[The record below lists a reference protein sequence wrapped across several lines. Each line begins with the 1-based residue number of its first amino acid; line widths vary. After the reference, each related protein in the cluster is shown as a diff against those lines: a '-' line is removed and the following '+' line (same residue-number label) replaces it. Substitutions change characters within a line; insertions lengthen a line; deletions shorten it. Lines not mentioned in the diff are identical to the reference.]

1 MNNKNI
7 NPGIYKSLTPKG
19 GSRRGAFLFALLF
32 NVLFAHAIDIV
43 RADIQVD
50 ALHNGQSLVLKQA
63 GFDALKGNGVVVGII
78 DAGFD
83 YTHPAFFDPQRKTLR
98 IKRVWEQYTKQ
109 EGASAPADFN
119 YGIELTTPEEIL
131 AAGGDYEG
139 NSHGNHV
146 VATIAGADAALDSKY
161 IGIAPEADIVLVS
174 KKEYERGNQNLLDAI
189 KYIFDY
195 AKSVGKP
202 CVINMSLG
210 HQAGP
215 HDGTSIFDQ
224 TLTEL
229 QGEGLII
236 VGSAGN
242 HNLEKFHLGW
252 DFASKEDSPVQTFI
266 DYHKTPSATN
276 TGGDIEFWGEK
287 GFEYKVNLVCY
298 NTVTKSITETICALE
313 DMASVNG
320 QEYPNEEAENVQA
333 LSFSKNITGKLLVAS
348 EVSPLNGKLHVVISS
363 RVTNIR
369 NNYALGFQIV
379 PLSKGKINI
388 WADGTNLGLTNKI
401 QDKTQPGFTDADSD
415 LTICEIGGTARDII
429 SVGAYTTRNTYYL
442 FNDSQEYK
450 LSSETEGA
458 LSSFSSKGITPDGRV
473 KPEVTA
479 PGCLTISA
487 LSSNDNGTQML
498 AYAYEY
504 NDKTYKYGYMQGTSM
519 ATPVVTGV
527 VALMLQANPNLT
539 PQQAKEIL
547 VSTAR
552 ENIKK
557 VDALAAVE
565 KVVQTSG
572 IAPIMQKAERGM
584 QNSYNLAGQRVG
596 KDYRGI
602 VIKGGKKVLTP

>member
-1 MNNKNI
+1 MTILHKLLAS
-7 NPGIYKSLTPKG
+7 PL
-19 GSRRGAFLFALLF
+19 RGACGAIFLFCVVA
-32 NVLFAHAIDIV
+32 AHAIDRV
-43 RADIQVD
+43 RADIQVE
-50 ALHNGQSLVLKQA
+50 ALHNGQSMILKQA

-83 YTHPAFFDPQRKTLR
+83 YTHPAFYDPQRKTLR
-98 IKRVWEQYTKQ
+98 IKRVWEQYTTREDAQ
-109 EGASAPADFN
+109 SPADYN
-119 YGIELTTPEEIL
+119 YGLELTTPEEIL

-146 VATIAGADAALDSKY
+146 VATIAGADTTLYSKY
-161 IGIAPEADIVLVS
+161 VGIAPEADIVLVS
-174 KKEYERGNQNLLDAI
+174 KKEYERGNQNILDGI

-210 HQAGP
+210 NQAGP

-242 HNLEKFHLGW
+242 HIQEKFHLGW
-252 DFASKEDSPVQTFI
+252 DFADKDDAPLQTFV
-266 DYHKTPSATN
+266 DFHSTPTVSN
-276 TGGDIEFWGEK
+276 YGGDIEFWGEK
-287 GFEYKVNLVCY
+287 GLDYKVNLVCY
-298 NTVTKSITETICALE
+298 NSTTKSIIETLCVLE
-313 DMASVNG
+313 GMASVNG
-320 QEYPNEEAENVQA
+320 KEYPDENAEDVQA
-333 LSFSKNITGKLLVAS
+333 VSFSKNITGKLLVAS

-363 RVTNIR
+363 RVTNLR
-369 NNYALGFQIV
+369 NNYALGLQII
-379 PLSKGKINI
+379 PLSKGKLNI
-388 WADGTNLGLTNKI
+388 WADGGKLGLS
-401 QDKTQPGFTDADSD
+401 DKVQGKQQAGFTDADSD

-442 FNDSQEYK
+442 YNDSQEYS
-450 LSSETEGA
+450 LSYETEGA
-458 LSSFSSKGITPDGRV
+458 LSSFSSYAITPDGRS

-487 LSSNDNGTQML
+487 LSSNDYGTKL
-498 AYAYEY
+498 VAHAYDY
-504 NDKTYKYGYMQGTSM
+504 NDKNYQYGYMQGTSM

-527 VALMLQANPNLT
+527 IALMLQANPNLT

-557 VDALAAVE
+557 VNALAAVE
-565 KVVQTSG
+565 QVVQANG
-572 IAPIMQKAERGM
+572 IAPIMQNSECRM
-584 QNSYNLAGQRVG
+584 QNYFNLAGQRVG

-602 VIKGGKKVLTP
+602 VIKSGKKIKQ

>member
-1 MNNKNI
+1 MKRLFSI
-7 NPGIYKSLTPKG
+7 I
-19 GSRRGAFLFALLF
+19 AFLLCICA
-32 NVLFAHAIDIV
+32 AHAIDIV
-43 RADIQVD
+43 RADIHAD

-63 GFDALKGNGVVVGII
+63 GFDELKGNGVVVGII

-98 IKRVWEQYTKQ
+98 IKRVWEQYTNQ
-109 EGASAPADFN
+109 EGASSPADFN

-146 VATIAGADAALDSKY
+146 VATIAGADTTLYSKY

-174 KKEYERGNQNLLDAI
+174 KKGYERGNQNLLDAI

-252 DFASKEDSPVQTFI
+252 EFAGKEETPIQTFI
-266 DYHKTPSATN
+266 DYHKAPSATN
-276 TGGDIEFWGEK
+276 STGDIEFWGEK
-287 GFEYKVNLVCY
+287 GFEYKLNLICY

-388 WADGTNLGLTNKI
+388 WADGGSLGLT
-401 QDKTQPGFTDADSD
+401 DKVQGKQQPGFTDADND
-415 LTICEIGGTARDII
+415 ITICEIGGTARDII

-450 LSSETEGA
+450 LSSETEGE
-458 LSSFSSKGITPDGRV
+458 LSTFSSKGITPDGRV

-487 LSSNDNGTQML
+487 LSSHDQGTQML

-519 ATPVVTGV
+519 ATPVVTGI

-547 VSTAR
+547 VSTSR

-572 IAPIMQKAERGM
+572 IAPIMQNAERGN
-584 QNSYNLAGQRVG
+584 QDSYNLAGQRVG

-602 VIKGGKKVLTP
+602 VIKGGKKVLK

>member
-1 MNNKNI
+1 MK
-7 NPGIYKSLTPKG
+7 KLLSLI
-19 GSRRGAFLFALLF
+19 AILLPF
-32 NVLFAHAIDIV
+32 CSAQAIDKV
-43 RADIQVD
+43 RVDIHVD

-83 YTHPAFFDPQRKTLR
+83 YTHPAFYDAERKTLR

-109 EGASAPADFN
+109 EGASSPADFN

-131 AAGGDYEG
+131 AARGDYDG

-146 VATIAGADAALDSKY
+146 VATIAGADTTLYSKY

-174 KKEYERGNQNLLDAI
+174 KKEYERGNQNILDGI
-189 KYIFDY
+189 KYIFNY

-215 HDGTSIFDQ
+215 HDGTSVFDQ
-224 TLTEL
+224 TLSEL

-242 HNLEKFHLGW
+242 HQQEKFHLGYE
-252 DFASKEDSPVQTFI
+252 FSGKEDAPLQTFI
-266 DYHKTPSATN
+266 DFHSAPSLSN
-276 TGGDIEFWGEK
+276 SRGDVEVWGEK
-287 GFEYKVNLVCY
+287 GLDYKLNLVCY
-298 NTVTKSITETICALE
+298 NTATKTITETICALE
-313 DMASVNG
+313 DITKVNG
-320 QEYPNEEAENVQA
+320 EEYPYEDAEGIQKLA
-333 LSFSKNITGKLLVAS
+333 FSKNITGNILVAS
-348 EVSPLNGKLHVVISS
+348 EVSPLNGKLHVVLSS
-363 RVTNIR
+363 RITNIR
-369 NNYALGFQIV
+369 NNYALAIQIV
-379 PLSKGKINI
+379 PLSKGKLNI
-388 WADGTNLGLTNKI
+388 WADGTSLGLT
-401 QDKTQPGFTDADSD
+401 DKLQPGFTDADTN

-442 FNDSQEYK
+442 YNDSQQYE
-450 LSSETEGA
+450 LSSEKEGE
-458 LSSFSSKGITPDGRV
+458 LSSFSSYGITPDGRV

-487 LSSNDNGTQML
+487 LSSNDQGTKL
-498 AYAYEY
+498 VAHAYGY
-504 NDKTYKYGYMQGTSM
+504 NDKTYEYGYMQGTSM
-519 ATPVVTGV
+519 ATPVVAGV

-539 PQQAKEIL
+539 PQQVKEIL

-565 KVVQTSG
+565 MVALTTG
-572 IAPIMQKAERGM
+572 ISPIIQNAEPTVGGSQGRM
-584 QNSYNLAGQRVG
+584 QNLYNLAGQRVG

-602 VIKGGKKVLTP
+602 VIKNGKKVKK

>member
-1 MNNKNI
+1 MNILKKAINI
-7 NPGIYKSLTPKG
+7 SPWGSL
-19 GSRRGAFLFALLF
+19 RGLACGVLFLFCICA
-32 NVLFAHAIDIV
+32 AHAIDIV
-43 RADIQVD
+43 RADIHAD

-83 YTHPAFFDPQRKTLR
+83 YTHPAFFDPQHKTLR
-98 IKRVWEQYTKQ
+98 IKRVWEQYTTQ
-109 EGASAPADFN
+109 EGAYAPADFN

-146 VATIAGADAALDSKY
+146 VATIAGADAVLDSKY

-252 DFASKEDSPVQTFI
+252 DFAGKEDAPVQTFI

-298 NTVTKSITETICALE
+298 NTVTKSITETICVLE

-401 QDKTQPGFTDADSD
+401 QDKMQPGFTDADSD

-547 VSTAR
+547 VSTSR

-572 IAPIMQKAERGM
+572 IAPIMQNTERGM
-584 QNSYNLAGQRVG
+584 QDSYNLAGQRVG

-602 VIKGGKKVLTP
+602 VIKGGKKLLTP

>member
-1 MNNKNI
+1 MTIRQKL
-7 NPGIYKSLTPKG
+7 LTSPL
-19 GSRRGAFLFALLF
+19 RGACGVLFLFCICA
-32 NVLFAHAIDIV
+32 AHAIDIV
-43 RADIQVD
+43 RADIQVE
-50 ALHNGQSLVLKQA
+50 ALHNGQSMILKQA

-83 YTHPAFFDPQRKTLR
+83 FTHPAFFDSLRKDYR
-98 IKRVWEQYTKQ
+98 IKRVWVQGFTANE
-109 EGASAPADFN
+109 ESMPADFN
-119 YGIELTTPEEIL
+119 YGTELKTRDEIISF
-131 AAGGDYEG
+131 GGDFEG
-139 NSHGNHV
+139 NSHGNHI
-146 VATIAGADAALDSKY
+146 VATIAGADTTLYSKY

-174 KKEYERGNQNLLDAI
+174 KKEYERGNQNILDGI

-210 HQAGP
+210 NQAGP
-215 HDGTSIFDQ
+215 HDGTSAFDQ
-224 TLTEL
+224 ALTEL

-242 HNLEKFHLGW
+242 HIQEKFHLGW
-252 DFASKEDSPVQTFI
+252 DFAGKEDAPIKTFV
-266 DYHKTPSATN
+266 DFHVTPSPTN
-276 TGGDIEFWGEK
+276 SRGDIEFWGEK
-287 GFEYKVNLVCY
+287 GFDYQLNLICY
-298 NTVTKSITETICALE
+298 NSVTKAVVETLSAFAGAE
-313 DMASVNG
+313 SVNG
-320 QEYPNEEAENVQA
+320 LEYPDEENSATA
-333 LSFSKNITGKLLVAS
+333 AISFSKNISGKLLVSS
-348 EVSPLNGKLHVVISS
+348 EISPLNGKVHVVISS
-363 RVTNIR
+363 RVTNLR
-369 NNYALGFQIV
+369 NNYALGVEIV
-379 PLSKGKINI
+379 PLSKGKLNI
-388 WADGTNLGLTNKI
+388 WADGGSLGLSDKI
-401 QDKTQPGFTDADSD
+401 QGKPQAGFTDADSD

-429 SVGAYTTRNTYYL
+429 SVGAYTTRNTYSL
-442 FNDSQEYK
+442 LNDPQEYF
-450 LSSETEGA
+450 LSETEGE
-458 LSSFSSKGITPDGRV
+458 LSSFSSYAITPDGRS

-487 LSSNDNGTQML
+487 LSSNDNGTQLL
-498 AYAYEY
+498 AYTYEY
-504 NDKTYKYGYMQGTSM
+504 NGNTYKYGYMQGTSM
-519 ATPVVTGV
+519 ATPVVAGI

-572 IAPIMQKAERGM
+572 IAPIMQNAESRM
-584 QNSYNLAGQRVG
+584 QDSYNLAGQRVG

>member
-1 MNNKNI
+1 MNILKKTINI
-7 NPGIYKSLTPKG
+7 SPWGSL
-19 GSRRGAFLFALLF
+19 RGLVCGALFLFCICA
-32 NVLFAHAIDIV
+32 AHAIDIV
-43 RADIQVD
+43 RADVHVD

-83 YTHPAFFDPQRKTLR
+83 YTHPAFYDPQRKTLR
-98 IKRVWEQYTKQ
+98 IKRVWEQYTKL

-146 VATIAGADAALDSKY
+146 VATIAGADTTLYSKY

-242 HNLEKFHLGW
+242 HNQEKFHIGW
-252 DFASKEDSPVQTFI
+252 EFAGLNDTPLQTFI
-266 DYHKTPSATN
+266 DYHSTPTASN
-276 TGGDIEFWGEK
+276 TGGDIEIWGER
-287 GFEYKVNLVCY
+287 GLDYQVNLVCY
-298 NTVTKSITETICALE
+298 NTVSKSIAETRWVLE
-313 DMASVNG
+313 NKADVNG
-320 QEYPNEEAENVQA
+320 LEYPDENSSKVQTF
-333 LSFSKNITGKLLVAS
+333 SFSKNITGKLLVAS

-369 NNYALGFQIV
+369 NNYALGIQIV
-379 PLSKGKINI
+379 PLTNGKINI
-388 WADGTNLGLTNKI
+388 WADGGKVGLT
-401 QDKTQPGFTDADSD
+401 DKVQGKPQPGYMDADND

-442 FNDSQEYK
+442 FNDSQEYS
-450 LSSETEGA
+450 LSSETVGE

-487 LSSNDNGTQML
+487 LSSNDNGAQML
-498 AYAYEY
+498 AYAYQY

-527 VALMLQANPNLT
+527 VALMLQANPSLT

-547 VSTAR
+547 ISTSR

-572 IAPIMQKAERGM
+572 IAPIMQNTERGM
-584 QNSYNLAGQRVG
+584 QDSYNLAGQRVG